1 MANSVL
7 KIKGMTC
14 ASCANGIEKSLNSMD
29 GVKKANVNL
38 AIERATVEYDESLV
52 SLEAI
57 VQRVKDMGYDV
68 IFDRIELDVYGMTC
82 ASCANR
88 IEKVLNRTPGVSKA
102 TVNLAL
108 ERATIEYNSL
118 DLEVADLIKQVEK
131 TGYNA
136 SEHKTENI
144 DAEKEARDKEISNL
158 KRRFIISAILSTPLL
173 VSMLMY
179 FNITLPALVHNP
191 YFQWALATPIQFY
204 VGYEFYKGAYIAIRN
219 RSANMDVLVVMG
231 TSAAYLYSIWET
243 LIGGMY
249 IYFETSALIITL
261 VLLGKL
267 LEALAKG
274 RTSEA
279 IKKLM
284 DLEAKTANVIRD
296 GQELEISIKEVL
308 VNDIIIV
315 RPGQKI
321 PVDGEITEGSSAI
334 DESMITGE
342 SIPIDKKEGDLVF
355 GATINKY
362 GTFKFRA
369 TKVGKDTVLAQII
382 KVVEDA
388 QGAKAP
394 IQKLADRVSGVFV
407 PIVIGIAFITFFV
420 WYLLINVNFA
430 SALSAS
436 IAVLVIACPCALG
449 LATPTSIMV
458 GTGKGAEKGILFK
471 SGEHLQNL
479 QSVDTIILDKTGTI
493 TKGQPELVDIYV
505 TEEITSEELLKLA
518 ASAEQPSEHPLGQ
531 AIVKGAKAKG
541 IQLFEATSFKAIP
554 GFGIEADVD
563 NNKLHVGTRKLMQE
577 NNITYEKVVD
587 KLEQFE
593 NEGKTVMLVA
603 INQQIAGLIAVADTV
618 KEDSREA
625 ILRLKELGLK
635 IVMITGDNRKTAEA
649 IAKEVGIDEVRAE
662 VLPEDK
668 AKEVQRLMDSGH
680 KVAMVGDGI
689 NDAPA
694 LATADVGI
702 AIGTGTDV
710 AIESSD
716 ITLMRGNLKSLVNA
730 VILSR
735 KTMRNIKQNLF
746 WAFIYNSIGIP
757 VAALGLLEPWI
768 AAAAMAFSS
777 VSVVTNSLR
786 LKRVK
791 LED

>member
-29 GVKKANVNL
+29 GVKQANVNL

-321 PVDGEITEGSSAI
+321 PVDGEIIEGSSAI

-342 SIPIDKKEGDLVF
+342 SIPIDKKEGDQVF

-479 QSVDTIILDKTGTI
+479 QSVDTIVLDKTGTI

-505 TEEITSEELLKLA
+505 TDGITSEELLKLA

-531 AIVKGAKAKG
+531 AIVKGAKTKG

-563 NNKLHVGTRKLMQE
+563 NNKLYVGTRKLMQE
-577 NNITYEKVVD
+577 NSIAYEKVMD

-668 AKEVQRLMDSGH
+668 AKEVQRLKDSGH

-702 AIGTGTDV
+702 AIGTGADV

-716 ITLMRGNLKSLVNA
+716 ITLMRGNLKGLVNA

>member
-1 MANSVL
+1 MANTVL

-14 ASCANGIEKSLNSMD
+14 ASCANGIEKSLSSMD

-38 AIERATVEYDESLV
+38 AIERATVEYDENIV

-57 VQRVKDMGYDV
+57 VQRVQTMGYDI
-68 IFDRIELDVYGMTC
+68 IFDRIELDIYGMTC

-88 IEKVLNRTPGVSKA
+88 IEKVLNRTPGINKA

-108 ERATIEYNSL
+108 ERATIEYSGL
-118 DLEVADLIKQVEK
+118 DLEVKDLIKQVEK
-131 TGYNA
+131 TGYKA
-136 SEHKTENI
+136 TEHRTENV

-158 KRRFIISAILSTPLL
+158 KRRFIISAILSVPLL
-173 VSMLMY
+173 ASMLMY
-179 FNITLPALVHNP
+179 FNITLPTLIHNP

-204 VGYEFYKGAYIAIRN
+204 VGYEFYKGAYTAIRN

-249 IYFETSALIITL
+249 VYFETSGLIITL

-267 LEALAKG
+267 LEAIAKG

-284 DLEAKTANVIRD
+284 DLEAKTAYVIRD
-296 GQELEISIKEVL
+296 GKELEISIKEVL

-321 PVDGEITEGSSAI
+321 PVDGEIIEGTSAI

-342 SIPIDKKEGDLVF
+342 SIPIDKKEGDQVF

-362 GTFKFRA
+362 GAFKFRA

-407 PIVIGIAFITFFV
+407 PIVIGIAIVTFFV

-430 SALSAS
+430 FALSAS

-479 QSVDTIILDKTGTI
+479 QSVNTVILDKTGTI
-493 TKGQPELVDIYV
+493 TKGQPELVDIYTMDDISTV
-505 TEEITSEELLKLA
+505 ELLKLA

-531 AIVKGAKAKG
+531 AIVKGTKAKG
-541 IQLFEATSFKAIP
+541 IQLFEATAFNAIP
-554 GFGIEADVD
+554 GFGIEAEVD
-563 NNKLHVGTRKLMQE
+563 NKKLQVGTRKLMQE
-577 NNITYEKVVD
+577 NSINYEKVENR
-587 KLEQFE
+587 LEQLE
-593 NEGKTVMLVA
+593 DEGKTVMLVA
-603 INQQIAGLIAVADTV
+603 INQQISGLIAVADTV
-618 KEDSREA
+618 KEDSKEA

-635 IVMITGDNRKTAEA
+635 IVMITGDNKKTAEA

-668 AKEVQRLMDSGH
+668 AKEVQRLKDSGQI
-680 KVAMVGDGI
+680 VAMVGDGI

-694 LATADVGI
+694 LVTADVGI
-702 AIGTGTDV
+702 AIGTGADV

-716 ITLMRGNLKSLVNA
+716 ITLMRGNLKGLVNA

-768 AAAAMAFSS
+768 AATAMAFSS